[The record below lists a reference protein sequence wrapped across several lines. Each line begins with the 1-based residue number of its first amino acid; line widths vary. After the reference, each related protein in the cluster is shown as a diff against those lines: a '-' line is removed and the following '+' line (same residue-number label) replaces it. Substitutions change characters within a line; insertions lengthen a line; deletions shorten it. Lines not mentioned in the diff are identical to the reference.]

1 MMFYDGLA
9 DKVRVGEW
17 MNYIEAETD
26 RLNLFLLNNNIDR
39 QTAIE
44 NITDDLLSG
53 YYDERR
59 KVNTR
64 SRDCEHRKIMNV
76 YEIAVCEVIAHI
88 RSRIKIN
95 YAENYIEKWANR
107 ARYFP
112 FEDLMRMDFVEG
124 SFGSSPCRIQK
135 KVRPA
140 KSLAD
145 FLTVEGKQALIDRI
159 GGIIRDAKAKKIATI
174 IRALTRMGQINFT
187 TGECTSLCYALTA
200 EYGVEIDV
208 KGVLRYL
215 PSGGRGL
222 AITLSDE
229 DAIISLLTA

>member
-1 MMFYDGLA
+1 
-9 DKVRVGEW
+9 
-17 MNYIEAETD
+17 
-26 RLNLFLLNNNIDR
+26 
-39 QTAIE
+39 
-44 NITDDLLSG
+44 
-53 YYDERR
+53 
-59 KVNTR
+59 
-64 SRDCEHRKIMNV
+64 
-76 YEIAVCEVIAHI
+76 
-88 RSRIKIN
+88 
-95 YAENYIEKWANR
+95 
-107 ARYFP
+107 
-112 FEDLMRMDFVEG
+112 MRMDFVEG

-187 TGECTSLCYALTA
+187 TGECTALCYALTA
-200 EYGVEIDV
+200 EYGVGIDV

-222 AITLSDE
+222 AITSSDE
-229 DAIISLLTA
+229 DAIILLLTA

>member
-1 MMFYDGLA
+1 MFYDGLA
-9 DKVRVGEW
+9 DKVRAGEW

-107 ARYFP
+107 ARYY
-112 FEDLMRMDFVEG
+112 
-124 SFGSSPCRIQK
+124 
-135 KVRPA
+135 
-140 KSLAD
+140 
-145 FLTVEGKQALIDRI
+145 
-159 GGIIRDAKAKKIATI
+159 
-174 IRALTRMGQINFT
+174 
-187 TGECTSLCYALTA
+187 LCH
-200 EYGVEIDV
+200 I
-208 KGVLRYL
+208 
-215 PSGGRGL
+215 
-222 AITLSDE
+222 
-229 DAIISLLTA
+229 